1 MIGLNMIREGVVKLR
16 NPNDERRY
24 NPFTSWNVLLLA
36 VGTSIDAMAVGIAYA
51 CTGQDWKAAY
61 IIAIATLLFSALGL
75 FLGQKLKRSIKF
87 PVEIVGGVILIIIG
101 VKILLEHT
109 AWIN

>member
-1 MIGLNMIREGVVKLR
+1 MIREGVVKLR

-24 NPFTSWNVLLLA
+24 NPFTFWNVLLLA
-36 VGTSIDAMAVGIAYA
+36 VGTSIDAMAVGIAFA
-51 CTGQDWKAAY
+51 CTGEDWKATY
-61 IIAIATLLFSALGL
+61 IIAMATLLFSALGL
-75 FLGQKLKRSIKF
+75 FLGQKLKRGIKF

-109 AWIN
+109 AWVN